1 MQRVDIDHPAP
12 FRLL

>member
-1 MQRVDIDHPAP
+1 MQRVDIVHPAP